1 MFRSF
6 GFIQSLSSMSDSF
19 PILVSVS
26 MKLLP
31 QNALQYIT
39 RQYIFQDESNE
50 VMLVLTS

>member
-1 MFRSF
+1 
-6 GFIQSLSSMSDSF
+6 MSDSF

-31 QNALQYIT
+31 QNALQYVT
-39 RQYIFQDESNE
+39 RQYIFHDELHE